1 MNSLTL
7 QKVSFSYAKHQILHE
22 ASFSIQK
29 GMCTALLGPSGTG
42 KTTVGRILAGYE
54 VPDCGMV
61 QMNEQP
67 LPKKGYCPVQL
78 IGQHPQLAFDERMKM
93 KNSLKEAGMP
103 PENYKKLLK
112 QIGIPSSWLDRFPI
126 ELSGGELQRVAIF
139 RALHPNTQYLIA
151 DELSAM
157 LDAITQ
163 AELWRFLL
171 SMVQTRELGILM
183 ITHNYALAEKTC
195 QRIFQLKN
203 KKIIP
208 L

>member
-1 MNSLTL
+1 
-7 QKVSFSYAKHQILHE
+7 
-22 ASFSIQK
+22 
-29 GMCTALLGPSGTG
+29 
-42 KTTVGRILAGYE
+42 
-54 VPDCGMV
+54 
-61 QMNEQP
+61 MNEQP
-67 LPKKGYCPVQL
+67 WPKKGYCPVQL

-126 ELSGGELQRVAIF
+126 ELSGGELQRLAIF

-183 ITHNYALAEKTC
+183 IPHNYALADKTV